1 MRKIRILRLNEW
13 HPGAKEIDESIR
25 AFMERGEYELNIPRE
40 DLLDAARLLIIH
52 HEGGSIK
59 NMYSRDSD
67 LYRAMV
73 HMELCID
80 TIIDDGYP
88 IKWILTELKKV
99 IEY

>member
-1 MRKIRILRLNEW
+1 MRKICILRLNEW

-40 DLLDAARLLIIH
+40 DLLDAARLLIIY

-80 TIIDDGYP
+80 TIVDDGYP
-88 IKWILTELKKV
+88 IKWILKELKKLV
-99 IEY
+99 E